1 MKKIL
6 FIMLAFTFIK
16 GSTAQQP
23 APPDK
28 IYGQLF
34 TDVQLAKVLP
44 DGKTFVDCTPKR
56 KVRDIMYDY
65 GLAKGGNMDLKKF
78 VMDNF
83 DMPPSP
89 PAFDY
94 IWKEPIGANHIKN
107 LWSNLRRKGDKLA
120 EGSSLLP
127 LPYPYIVP
135 GGRFREIY
143 YWDSYFTM
151 LGLKESGETVMIE
164 NMIKNFAFLIDTY
177 GHIPNGNRSYYLSR
191 SQPPFFSMM
200 VDLLAGIK
208 GDAVYKTFLP
218 QLEKEYNYWMDKTA
232 KTMHAVKMPD
242 GSTLNR
248 YYDRDDVP
256 RQESY
261 KEDYEAAE
269 NAANQLAMLVRMSSP
284 EALKKLLDDKKAI
297 TCRHL
302 RSGAESGWDFSSRWF
317 EDEKNIATI
326 QTTDI
331 IPVDLNCL
339 LYNLEMVI
347 SKGKLLIKNK
357 AGNTTFKNAAANR
370 KAAILKYCWNA
381 ATNYFC
387 DFNIVT
393 KQQKSNITAAG
404 FFPLFVKIA
413 TAAQAAGVAATAT
426 KYLLKPGGIVTTPNN
441 TGQQWDAPNGW
452 APLQWVA
459 VTGLNNYKQTALAKD
474 IANRWLALND
484 KVYAATGKFMEKY
497 NVEDLSKEAGGGEYP
512 SQDGFGW
519 TNGVYLAM
527 KKFTAK

>member
-1 MKKIL
+1 MKNSFVTALLL
-6 FIMLAFTFIK
+6 FAALQCA
-16 GSTAQQP
+16 AQQP
-23 APPDK
+23 APPNK
-28 IYGQLF
+28 IYAQLF
-34 TDVQLAKVLP
+34 TDVQLAKIFA

-56 KVRDIMYDY
+56 AVKDIMYDY
-65 GLAKGGNMDLKKF
+65 GMMKGSSFNLKKF
-78 VMDNF
+78 VDDNF
-83 DMPPSP
+83 NIPPAP
-89 PAFDY
+89 PAFNY
-94 IWKEPIGANHIKN
+94 VAKEPQAAAHIKN
-107 LWSNLRRKGDKLA
+107 LWSVLKRAADKTT

-127 LPYPYIVP
+127 LPNAYIVP

-151 LGLKESGETVMIE
+151 LGLKESGETAMIE
-164 NMIKNFAFLIDTY
+164 NMIKNFAYLIDTY

-200 VDLLAGIK
+200 VELLAGIK
-208 GDAVYKTFLP
+208 GNAVYKTYLP

-232 KTMHAVKMPD
+232 ATKHTVKMPD
-242 GSTLNR
+242 GSILNR

-256 RQESY
+256 RQESF
-261 KEDYEAAE
+261 KEDYELSEA
-269 NAANQLAMLVRMSSP
+269 AANELAMRIKMSSP
-284 EALKKLLDDKKAI
+284 EALQKILDETKANVN
-297 TCRHL
+297 RHL

-317 EDEKNIATI
+317 ADEKNISTI

-347 SKGKLLIKNK
+347 AKAQNLKRSELLSNKYKNL
-357 AGNTTFKNAAANR
+357 AAKR
-370 KAAILKYCWNA
+370 KAAILKYCWN
-381 ATNYFC
+381 TRKNFFC
-387 DFNIVT
+387 DYNFISKTQNDI
-393 KQQKSNITAAG
+393 ITAAG

-413 TAAQAAGVAATAT
+413 AMPQAYGVNKTAATF
-426 KYLLKPGGIVTTPNN
+426 LLKPGGIVTTTNN

-459 VTGLNNYKQTALAKD
+459 VTALNNYGFSKDAKT
-474 IANRWLALND
+474 IASRWLAVND
-484 KVYAATGKFMEKY
+484 KVYAATGKMMEKY

-519 TNGVYLAM
+519 SNGVYLAL
-527 KKFTAK
+527 KAFVGK

>member
-1 MKKIL
+1 MKKL
-6 FIMLAFTFIK
+6 FIIALLCFLIK
-16 GSTAQQP
+16 NSRAQQP

-34 TDVQLAKVLP
+34 TDVQLGKIFA

-56 KVRDIMYDY
+56 KVSDIMYDY
-65 GLAKGGNMDLKKF
+65 GLAKVPKFDLAKF
-78 VMDNF
+78 VNDNF
-83 DMPPSP
+83 DLPPSP
-89 PAFDY
+89 PAFNY
-94 IWKEPIGANHIKN
+94 IMKEPVAANHIKN
-107 LWSNLRRKGDKLA
+107 LWSNLRRDADKA
-120 EGSSLLP
+120 ADGSSLLP
-127 LPYPYIVP
+127 LPNAYIVP

-151 LGLKESGETVMIE
+151 LGLKESGETLMIE
-164 NMIKNFAFLIDTY
+164 NMIKNFAYLIDTY
-177 GHIPNGNRSYYLSR
+177 GHIPNGNRTYYLSR

-208 GDAVYKTFLP
+208 GDEVYKTYLS

-232 KTMHAVKMPD
+232 KTKHAVKMPD
-242 GSTLNR
+242 GSILNR
-248 YYDRDDVP
+248 YYDRDDKA

-261 KEDYEAAE
+261 KEDYEISE
-269 NAANQLAMLVRMSSP
+269 QVANELAMRIKMSSP
-284 EALKKLLDDKKAI
+284 EALKKILDEARANV
-297 TCRHL
+297 CRHL

-317 EDEKNIATI
+317 ADEKNISSI

-347 SKGKLLIKNK
+347 AKGKMINK
-357 AGNTTFKNAAANR
+357 EVKASNKYKSLAAKR

-381 ATNYFC
+381 KANFFC
-387 DFNIVT
+387 DYNIVT
-393 KQQKSNITAAG
+393 KSINSNITAAG
-404 FFPLFVKIA
+404 LFPLFVKIA
-413 TAAQAAGVAATAT
+413 TKAQAKVAGATAT
-426 KYLLKPGGIVTTPNN
+426 TYLVKPGGIVTTPNN

-459 VTGLNNYKQTALAKD
+459 VSGLNYYNQTALAKD
-474 IANRWLALND
+474 IAHRWLALND
-484 KVYAATGKFMEKY
+484 KVYKATGKMMEKY

-519 TNGVYLAM
+519 TNGVYLAL
-527 KKFTAK
+527 KAFVAK